1 MYINGG
7 AQLSCEAAAG
17 FVAFVKVNDI
27 EYPVPYS
34 LACNNGR
41 LEDGAVPVDRVE
53 CINKPLCATCP
64 PFETT
69 EDSGLIP
76 GPLLFDVN
84 GCAYHNM
91 KCSSAIYNKIINN
104 MMATRVTDV
113 KLVCSPE
120 VEWKTNYGHPVT
132 TTSISCLRRPCWD
145 CDTMAFRKGAVLE
158 PMNADDLNECMR
170 LDLTKACDDS
180 AEMMNSLKLET
191 VEKKIFTNNN
201 SSVTLECPNA
211 EHYLFASYFLFN
223 NDTDKKFAA
232 KKAKTNLTCVAGE
245 WRAEGFDDF
254 VREVKCGEDPP
265 KECFKRR
272 EECRVLTDVFEIDGE
287 KTKTYEIYLYCSPEG
302 KWQTINGTV
311 IRNDTLRCVPKT
323 SN

>member
-1 MYINGG
+1 MPKVMYINGG

-180 AEMMNSLKLET
+180 AEMMLSDGAIRIDPNNPIMHCAITHDGVSTWWKYMDTELEG
-191 VEKKIFTNNN
+191 
-201 SSVTLECPNA
+201 
-211 EHYLFASYFLFN
+211 HM
-223 NDTDKKFAA
+223 
-232 KKAKTNLTCVAGE
+232 
-245 WRAEGFDDF
+245 
-254 VREVKCGEDPP
+254 
-265 KECFKRR
+265 
-272 EECRVLTDVFEIDGE
+272 
-287 KTKTYEIYLYCSPEG
+287 
-302 KWQTINGTV
+302 
-311 IRNDTLRCVPKT
+311 CVPKVNRET
-323 SN
+323 